1 MKKLI
6 YSILGVAIVGFA
18 GFLVYRAINA
28 GLTYF
33 ILPNEYAQ
41 HQDRYEGRRVQLGGI
56 VEPGSVKFDDK
67 TLLLNFNITDTVQTY
82 PVSYTGAPPELFKD
96 GTGVVIEGKFD
107 GNTFVSNVVKVKHSE
122 QYKPPAP
129 GEPVDLVNLKETLY

>member
-6 YSILGVAIVGFA
+6 YSVAGVAILGLA
-18 GFLVYRAINA
+18 GFLIYRAMQS

-67 TLLLNFNITDTVQTY
+67 TLQLNFNITDTIQTY
-82 PVSYTGAPPELFKD
+82 PVSYTGAPPDLFRD

-107 GNTFVSNVVKVKHSE
+107 NGVFVSNVVKVKHSE
-122 QYKPPAP
+122 EYKPPAP
-129 GEPVDLVNLKETLY
+129 GESVDLENLKDTLY

>member
-1 MKKLI
+1 MKKLV
-6 YSILGVAIVGFA
+6 YSIAGVVVLAFA
-18 GFLVYRAINA
+18 GFLVYRAMNA

-56 VEPGSVKFDDK
+56 VEPGSRNFDEK
-67 TLLLNFNITDTVQTY
+67 NLVLNFNITDTIQTY
-82 PVSYTGAPPELFKD
+82 PVSYTGAPPDLFKD

-107 GNTFVSNVVKVKHSE
+107 NGVFVSNSLKVKHSE

-129 GEPVDLVNLKETLY
+129 GEAVDLENLKETLY

>member
-6 YSILGVAIVGFA
+6 YSIAGVAILAFA
-18 GFLVYRAINA
+18 GFLVYRAMNA

-33 ILPNEYAQ
+33 ILPNEYAKQ
-41 HQDRYEGRRVQLGGI
+41 QDRYEGRRVQLGGI
-56 VEPGSVKFDDK
+56 VEPGTVKFDDK

-82 PVSYTGAPPELFKD
+82 PVRYTGAPPDLFKD

-107 GNTFVSNVVKVKHSE
+107 GDVFVSSSVKVKHSE
-122 QYKPPAP
+122 EYKPPAP
-129 GEPVDLVNLKETLY
+129 GEAVDLDNLKETLY

>member
-1 MKKLI
+1 MKKLV
-6 YSILGVAIVGFA
+6 YSVAGVAILVFA

-41 HQDRYEGRRVQLGGI
+41 HQDRYENRRVQLGGI
-56 VEPGSVKFDDK
+56 VEPGSVKFDEK

-82 PVSYTGAPPELFKD
+82 TVNYTGAPPELFKD
-96 GTGVVIEGKFD
+96 GTGVVVEGKFD
-107 GNTFVSNVVKVKHSE
+107 GDIFVSNVVKVKHSE
-122 QYKPPAP
+122 QYKPPTA
-129 GEPVDLVNLKETLY
+129 GEAVDLENLKETLY

>member
-1 MKKLI
+1 MKKLV
-6 YSILGVAIVGFA
+6 YGVAGVAILVLA
-18 GFLVYRAINA
+18 GFLIYRAMQS

-41 HQDRYEGRRVQLGGI
+41 YQARYEGRRVQLGGI

-67 TLLLNFNITDTVQTY
+67 TLLLNFNITDTIQTY
-82 PVSYTGAPPELFKD
+82 AVNYTGAPPDLFKD

-107 GNTFVSNVVKVKHSE
+107 GDVFVSNSVKVKHSE
-122 QYKPPAP
+122 EYKPPAE
-129 GEPVDLVNLKETLY
+129 GEAVDLENLKETLY